1 MVVNMELEEAR
12 KNIDKIDNEMRTR
25 LIKRLE
31 EVNKVIR
38 YKKDHNL
45 PILDVSRE
53 KEVIEKN
60 ASSVEEKYYSYY
72 VEFLK
77 SIMNISKEYQK
88 DVKDN

>member
-1 MVVNMELEEAR
+1 MVANMELEEAR
-12 KNIDKIDNEMRTR
+12 KNIDKIDNEMKE
-25 LIKRLE
+25 LFIKRLE
-31 EVNKVIR
+31 EVNKVIE
-38 YKKDHNL
+38 YKKEHNL
-45 PILDVSRE
+45 PILDASRE

-60 ASSVEEKYYSYY
+60 ASKVEEKYHSYY

>member
-1 MVVNMELEEAR
+1 MVANMELEEAR
-12 KNIDKIDNEMRTR
+12 KNIDKIDSEMRM
-25 LIKRLE
+25 LFIKRLE
-31 EVNKVIR
+31 EVNKVIK
-38 YKKDHNL
+38 YKKEHNL
-45 PILDVSRE
+45 PILDASRE

-60 ASSVEEKYYSYY
+60 DSKVEEKYHSYY

>member
-1 MVVNMELEEAR
+1 MVANMELEEAR
-12 KNIDKIDNEMRTR
+12 KNIDKIDSEMRM
-25 LIKRLE
+25 LFIKRLE
-31 EVNKVIR
+31 EVNKVIK
-38 YKKDHNL
+38 YKKEHNL
-45 PILDVSRE
+45 SILDASRE

-60 ASSVEEKYYSYY
+60 ASKVEEKYYSYY

>member
-1 MVVNMELEEAR
+1 MELEEAR
-12 KNIDKIDNEMRTR
+12 KNIDKIDNEMRT
-25 LIKRLE
+25 LFIKRLE

-45 PILDVSRE
+45 LILDASRE

-60 ASSVEEKYYSYY
+60 ASKVEEKYYSYY

>member
-1 MVVNMELEEAR
+1 MVANIELEEAR
-12 KNIDKIDNEMRTR
+12 KNIDKIDSEMRM
-25 LIKRLE
+25 LFIKRLE
-31 EVNKVIR
+31 EVNNVIK
-38 YKKDHNL
+38 YKKEHNL
-45 PILDVSRE
+45 PILDASRE

-60 ASSVEEKYYSYY
+60 ASKVEEKYYSYY

>member
-1 MVVNMELEEAR
+1 MVANMELEEAR
-12 KNIDKIDNEMRTR
+12 KNIDKIDNEMGM
-25 LIKRLE
+25 LFIKRLE
-31 EVNKVIR
+31 EVNKVIK
-38 YKKDHNL
+38 YKKEHNL
-45 PILDVSRE
+45 PILDASRE

-60 ASSVEEKYYSYY
+60 ASKVEEKYYSYY

>member
-1 MVVNMELEEAR
+1 MDLEEVR
-12 KNIDKIDNEMRTR
+12 KNIDKIDSEMRM
-25 LIKRLE
+25 LFIKRLE
-31 EVNKVIR
+31 EVNNVIK
-38 YKKDHNL
+38 YKKEHNL
-45 PILDVSRE
+45 PILDASRE

-60 ASSVEEKYYSYY
+60 ASKVEEKYYSYY

>member
-1 MVVNMELEEAR
+1 MVANMELEEAR
-12 KNIDKIDNEMRTR
+12 KNIDKIDNEMKE
-25 LIKRLE
+25 LFIKRLE
-31 EVNKVIR
+31 EVNKVIE
-38 YKKDHNL
+38 YKKEHNL
-45 PILDVSRE
+45 PILDASRE

-60 ASSVEEKYYSYY
+60 ASKVEEKYYSYY